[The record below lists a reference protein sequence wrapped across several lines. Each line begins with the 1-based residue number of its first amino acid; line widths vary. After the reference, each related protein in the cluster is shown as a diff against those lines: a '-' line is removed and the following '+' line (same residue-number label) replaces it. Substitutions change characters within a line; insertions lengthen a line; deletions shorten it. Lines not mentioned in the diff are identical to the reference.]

1 MAMIMFQFM
10 GSIFLAI
17 AITAIILLILYK
29 KYSINNPF
37 TVNELKIAIIGGFV
51 MSALCFINSMT
62 VNNQLAFYEKRL
74 MDTSDKKI
82 RYTMQCKLAGYE
94 DLDECPMYYE
104 ITVKEKEY
112 KHKLAELMKKKY
124 AKQGIYY
131 GID

>member
-1 MAMIMFQFM
+1 MAMVMFQFF

-29 KYSINNPF
+29 AYYIKNPF
-37 TVNELKIAIIGGFV
+37 TLNELKLAIIGGFV
-51 MSALCFINSMT
+51 TGALCFVNAHT
-62 VNNQLAFYEKRL
+62 VNNQLSFYQKKL
-74 MDTSDKKI
+74 IDASNDKI
-82 RYTMQCKLAGYE
+82 RFTMQCKIAGYK

-124 AKQGIYY
+124 NKTEN
-131 GID
+131 

>member
-1 MAMIMFQFM
+1 MFQFM

-29 KYSINNPF
+29 AYYVKNPF
-37 TVNELKIAIIGGFV
+37 TVNELKIAIIGGFGIGI
-51 MSALCFINSMT
+51 LCFINANT

-74 MDTSDKKI
+74 MDTTDKKI
-82 RYTMQCKLAGYE
+82 RYSMQCKIAGYE

-112 KHKLAELMKKKY
+112 KHKLAELMKEKY
-124 AKQGIYY
+124 SKMGN
-131 GID
+131 